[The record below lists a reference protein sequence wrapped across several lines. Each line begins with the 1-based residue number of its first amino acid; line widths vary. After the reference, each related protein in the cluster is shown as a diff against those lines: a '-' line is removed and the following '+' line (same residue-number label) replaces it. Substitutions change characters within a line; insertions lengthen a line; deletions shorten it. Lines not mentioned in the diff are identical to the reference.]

1 MVGSL
6 WNDPRYAIP
15 RWRNRIRFLFL
26 IPPSVSLGPAL
37 IRKTE
42 EGLTQS
48 SEPQF
53 PAAPHFLSL

>member
-6 WNDPRYAIP
+6 WNDPGYAIL
-15 RWRNRIRFLFL
+15 RWRNRIRFPFL

-37 IRKTE
+37 IRKME
-42 EGLTQS
+42 EGLIQS
-48 SEPQF
+48 PEPHF